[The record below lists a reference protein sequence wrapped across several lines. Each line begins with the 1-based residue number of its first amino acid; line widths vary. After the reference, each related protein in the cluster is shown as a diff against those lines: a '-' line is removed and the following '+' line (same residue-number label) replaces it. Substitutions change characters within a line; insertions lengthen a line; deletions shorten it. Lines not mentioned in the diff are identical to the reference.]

1 MTKLTHTLYLCS
13 NFSTG
18 SKVQQTSGEE
28 GMKRTHPFCTNDLK
42 KKKKK
47 EPATV
52 FLQVIMQK
60 NAECLEGV
68 FVM

>member
-1 MTKLTHTLYLCS
+1 MTKLTHAWYLRS

-18 SKVQQTSGEE
+18 SKVQQPSGEE
-28 GMKRTHPFCTNDLK
+28 GMKRTRPFCTLK
-42 KKKKK
+42 NKN
-47 EPATV
+47 ESATV
-52 FLQVIMQK
+52 FLQVIMQT